1 MKMLRVLKKEL
12 MNILKILDYSKELLD
27 AIKQNK
33 KLVHENGSFTHK
45 GNKKWK
51 ELYILITIIN
61 FVIIVKKLVDNFVN
75 SLKMSHILCALIL
88 IQKVPII
95 IQEVT
100 QKVKV
105 IIIVILI
112 LK

>member
-45 GNKKWK
+45 
-51 ELYILITIIN
+51 
-61 FVIIVKKLVDNFVN
+61 VIKNGKNCI
-75 SLKMSHILCALIL
+75 S
-88 IQKVPII
+88 
-95 IQEVT
+95 
-100 QKVKV
+100 
-105 IIIVILI
+105 
-112 LK
+112 